1 MVEGAEDARDR
12 RLRLNR
18 LIGSFGV
25 APVLEALEPLGVGE
39 EGLGRM
45 QSGLGPL
52 DDGVMELLED
62 MSNSLGAGML
72 EAGGEEP
79 AGLHLGGDIGGD
91 AAAAADELEA
101 TEGEGEAVIPAP
113 GLEDFLGR
121 GLSGVDLSIR
131 DGGGDPEHPDYPVER
146 LASRSWS
153 WEEHEAEKRASLR
166 VMHRLAMMTQHR
178 LGVKYHNHLA
188 VFEMVAKIE
197 WMLIYLGE
205 TLPEPGMGWSPD
217 RRMREL
223 NIRASRLL
231 WVQRERNREH
241 GGVRGIFNWLTGRQR
256 LTAKE
261 LMQRMLTEADDIM
274 GVVPEGGWVMGLRLP
289 APVTGWERERY
300 VEAVGYIEGGGE
312 DDDGDDGD
320 GG

>member
-1 MVEGAEDARDR
+1 MVEGAEVARDR

-18 LIGSFGV
+18 LIGSLGV

-39 EGLGRM
+39 EELGRM

-52 DDGVMELLED
+52 DDGVMELLGD
-62 MSNSLGAGML
+62 MSSSLGAGVL

-79 AGLHLGGDIGGD
+79 AGLHLGGDADGD
-91 AAAAADELEA
+91 AAADGLEA
-101 TEGEGEAVIPAP
+101 AEGEAEAVIPVP

-121 GLSGVDLSIR
+121 SLSGVDLSIR

-166 VMHRLAMMTQHR
+166 VMHHLAMMTQHR
-178 LGVKYHNHLA
+178 LGVKYQNHLA

-205 TLPEPGMGWSPD
+205 TLPDPGMGWSPD

-241 GGVRGIFNWLTGRQR
+241 GGVRGIFNWLT
-256 LTAKE
+256 AKE
-261 LMQRMLTEADDIM
+261 LMQRMLTEADDMM
-274 GVVPEGGWVMGLRLP
+274 GVVPEAGWVMGLRLP
-289 APVTGWERERY
+289 APVTGGERECY